1 MFARTAPRGLQFQP
15 HGITRCLLTP
25 AQQARCTDHAPS
37 HMRSRE
43 VVMNTRNKGRALSLR
58 STPGSRSIRCS
69 IISISLVA
77 GAAQAR
83 ADWFINKDV
92 EQRDARPATDFDIL
106 FQGDIASR
114 ITGGGQSSVTNAFA
128 NPRRTVGGDG
138 LGNTIVRFDSSSG
151 GTIPQSAGTNRHF
164 GVRGTDPQ
172 PRALQFAWSYATVPQ
187 RVRVAGLNFKVD
199 WNAASLTAVVTVSNE
214 DTDPVSLIRTG
225 FLVSSTPYPLES
237 LNAQTLPTSMFAPVS
252 TLPPTFAPSFF
263 DVFTIPNVSF
273 GSC

>member
-1 MFARTAPRGLQFQP
+1 
-15 HGITRCLLTP
+15 
-25 AQQARCTDHAPS
+25 
-37 HMRSRE
+37 
-43 VVMNTRNKGRALSLR
+43 MNTRIAGPTLKLR
-58 STPGSRSIRCS
+58 STRLIHHCL
-69 IISISLVA
+69 ISISLVA

-106 FQGDIASR
+106 FQGDIATR

-172 PRALQFAWSYATVPQ
+172 PRACSLPGATPP
-187 RVRVAGLNFKVD
+187 FPS
-199 WNAASLTAVVTVSNE
+199 ASAS
-214 DTDPVSLIRTG
+214 PR
-225 FLVSSTPYPLES
+225 
-237 LNAQTLPTSMFAPVS
+237 
-252 TLPPTFAPSFF
+252 
-263 DVFTIPNVSF
+263 
-273 GSC
+273 